1 MASGKRTAPTTSK
14 AARESRGGKHRAA
27 APTEA
32 VAAVADVE
40 AAALRALDEFDP
52 LTDLGE
58 SLPTPGP
65 GRRGRRRGSK
75 GVAQAIGANDAV
87 LRVLADLDFDPRGAD
102 DAPRAS
108 PVSFVEGR
116 PPFISDILADLIE
129 DEGEGGGDV
138 GIPKPGVLEAFE
150 ERRLAVGIARGEA
163 YLAATDPVAVLAGPS
178 SGLSRRMAQGRAL
191 LAYLVQ
197 VAVPGGGRLDGVDG
211 TVLEAARALGE
222 DLACRLPVGCDADVP
237 RLPEKLAGSPVFP
250 GERFAVGRKDAPYVG
265 LRRSWNE
272 THARVSERAKEME
285 AARGAWALGT
295 WLKGEVARLS
305 AGQG

>member
-1 MASGKRTAPTTSK
+1 MASGKRPAPSTRK
-14 AARESRGGKHRAA
+14 AAGESRRGSRRAP
-27 APTEA
+27 APAEA
-32 VAAVADVE
+32 VAAVEDVE
-40 AAALRALDEFDP
+40 ATALRALDEFDP
-52 LTDLGE
+52 LADLGE
-58 SLPTPGP
+58 SLPPPEP
-65 GRRGRRRGSK
+65 GRRGRRK
-75 GVAQAIGANDAV
+75 GAKGAAHAIDANDAV

-102 DAPRAS
+102 DASRAS
-108 PVSFVEGR
+108 PVSLVEGR

-129 DEGEGGGDV
+129 DEGEGDV
-138 GIPKPGVLEAFE
+138 GIPTPGVLEAFE

-197 VAVPGGGRLDGVDG
+197 VAVPGSGPLDGVDG

-222 DLACRLPVGCDADVP
+222 DLACRLPVGCDVDVP

-305 AGQG
+305 TGRG